1 METHKNELDYL
12 HNYLFNKSGSS
23 IDLTIESVKNLLEEA
38 NKLTGYKLPFCS
50 VTDENS
56 KEIDLFVG

>member
-23 IDLTIESVKNLLEEA
+23 TDLTVDSVKNLLEEA

-50 VTDENS
+50 ITDENS
-56 KEIDLFVG
+56 K